1 MHLHAF
7 HSGGFVHALKRIVPV
22 LTLRQTLTDGRERV
36 PQAGRSRILRS
47 ASYRCLSDP
56 DANSLSR
63 YFQKA
68 ENFDTHRVNVAKKD
82 FEGRG
87 QHGPVPLGQTA
98 TVAVSVAARCLVSLH
113 TNFVLD
119 GTRFGGRCSQDAK
132 HSTYRVSHSPP

>member
-7 HSGGFVHALKRIVPV
+7 HSGGFVHAIKHILPP

-56 DANSLSR
+56 DADSLCR

-98 TVAVSVAARCLVSLH
+98 TVAVSCDTLSRV
-113 TNFVLD
+113 FIYQF
-119 GTRFGGRCSQDAK
+119 RFRRYKIWWKMLS
-132 HSTYRVSHSPP
+132 RR